1 MASPVETLL
10 RDQLTKRRQKLE
22 DAADLV
28 PGDEQ
33 VRRLL
38 REVDAA
44 LDRMDKGTFGICES
58 CHDTIEADRL
68 VADPLM
74 EYCLDHLTQPQR
86 QALERDL
93 DLAARVLRGLLPP
106 PSQSFPGYEVAR
118 HYEGAGPVSGDY
130 CDAVGADDGTL
141 YFAIGDVSGK
151 GVAASMLMAHLHAT
165 LRALVPLKLPLDQ
178 LVARTSSLFCESAL
192 PSHFATLVLGRAGR
206 AGDVEICNA
215 GHVPP
220 LVTRGREIE
229 RLAPN
234 GIPIGMFCDALFT
247 VSRTR
252 LSTGDTILLY
262 TDGVNEAR
270 DGSGQE
276 YGIDR
281 LARLL
286 AGHPARDPADL
297 LAACLR
303 DLNTFRSG
311 AVPADDLTLLAVRR
325 VD

>member
-1 MASPVETLL
+1 MASPVEALL
-10 RDQLTKRRQKLE
+10 RDQLTERRERLE
-22 DAADLV
+22 SAASSV
-28 PGDEQ
+28 PDDEQ

-44 LDRMDKGTFGICES
+44 LARMDGGTFGICES

-68 VADPLM
+68 IADPLM
-74 EYCLDHLTQPQR
+74 EYCLDHLTKPQR
-86 QALERDL
+86 LALEADL

-130 CDAVGADDGTL
+130 CDAVSGDGGSL

-151 GVAASMLMAHLHAT
+151 GVTASMLMAHLHAT
-165 LRALVPLKLPLDQ
+165 LRALVPLNLPLDQ
-178 LVARTSSLFCESAL
+178 LVTRASSLFCESAL

-206 AGDVEICNA
+206 SGEVEICNA

-220 LVTRGREIE
+220 LVARGREVARI
-229 RLAPN
+229 AST
-234 GIPIGMFCDALFT
+234 GIPIGMFCDARFS
-247 VSRTR
+247 VTR
-252 LSTGDTILLY
+252 LRLSPGDTVLLY

-270 DGSGQE
+270 SASGEE

-281 LARLL
+281 LSGLL
-286 AGHPARDPADL
+286 AGKSAHKTPDL
-297 LAACLR
+297 IAACLR
-303 DLNTFRSG
+303 DLETFRSG
-311 AVPADDLTLLAVRR
+311 APKEDDLTLMAVRR

>member
-1 MASPVETLL
+1 MASPVESLL
-10 RDQLTKRRQKLE
+10 RDQLTERRRRLE
-22 DAADLV
+22 SVKTAI
-28 PGDEQ
+28 PEDEQ

-38 REVDAA
+38 RQVDAA
-44 LDRMDKGTFGICES
+44 LARMDKGTFGICES
-58 CHDTIEADRL
+58 CHDTIESERL

-74 EYCLDHLTQPQR
+74 EYCLDHLTTPQR

-130 CDAVGADDGTL
+130 CDAVGGADGSLT
-141 YFAIGDVSGK
+141 FAIGDVSGK

-165 LRALVPLKLPLDQ
+165 LRALVPLDLPLDQ
-178 LVARTSSLFCESAL
+178 LVGRASSLFCESAL
-192 PSHFATLVLGRAGR
+192 PGHFATLVLGRALR
-206 AGDVEICNA
+206 TGDVEICNA

-220 LVTRGREIE
+220 LVSRGRAVEQI
-229 RLAPN
+229 APG
-234 GIPIGMFCDALFT
+234 GIPIGMFCDARFA
-247 VSRTR
+247 VTR
-252 LSTGDTILLY
+252 LRLSPGDTILLY

-270 DGSGQE
+270 NGADEE

-281 LARLL
+281 LTRHL
-286 AGHPARDPADL
+286 AGGPARTTSDL
-297 LAACLR
+297 IAACLH

-311 AVPADDLTLLAVRR
+311 APQGDDVTLMAVRR

>member
-1 MASPVETLL
+1 MASPVESLL
-10 RDQLTKRRQKLE
+10 RDQLTERREKLE
-22 DAADLV
+22 SAATAV

-44 LDRMDKGTFGICES
+44 LARMDDGTFGICES
-58 CHDTIEADRL
+58 CHETIEADRL

-74 EYCLDHLTQPQR
+74 EYCLDHLTKPQR

-93 DLAARVLRGLLPP
+93 DLAAQVLRGLLPP

-130 CDAVGADDGTL
+130 CDAVSGEGGSL

-165 LRALVPLKLPLDQ
+165 LRALVPQNLPLED
-178 LVARTSSLFCESAL
+178 LVARASGLFCESAL
-192 PSHFATLVLGRAGR
+192 PSHFATLALGRAGR
-206 AGDVEICNA
+206 TGEVEICNA

-220 LVTRGREIE
+220 LVARGREIE
-229 RLAPN
+229 RIAPT
-234 GIPIGMFCDALFT
+234 GIPIGMFCDARFT
-247 VSRTR
+247 VTR
-252 LSTGDTILLY
+252 LRLSPGDTIVLY

-270 DGSGQE
+270 NGSGEE

-281 LARLL
+281 LTRCLI
-286 AGHPARDPADL
+286 GNPARRTSDL
-297 LAACLR
+297 VAACLH
-303 DLNTFRSG
+303 DLRTFRSG
-311 AVPADDLTLLAVRR
+311 TGQVDDITLMAVRR

>member
-10 RDQLTKRRQKLE
+10 RDQLTERRQKLE
-22 DAADLV
+22 SAASVV

-38 REVDAA
+38 RDVDAA
-44 LDRMDKGTFGICES
+44 LARMDKGTFGICES
-58 CHDTIEADRL
+58 CHETIEPDRL

-74 EYCLDHLTQPQR
+74 EYCLDHLTRPQR

-106 PSQSFPGYEVAR
+106 PSQTFPGYEVVR

-130 CDAVGADDGTL
+130 CDAVGAENGGL

-165 LRALVPLKLPLDQ
+165 LRALVPLNQSLDE
-178 LVARTSSLFCESAL
+178 LVARASSLFCESAL
-192 PSHFATLVLGRAGR
+192 PSHFATLVLGRADRTGE
-206 AGDVEICNA
+206 VEICNA

-229 RLAPN
+229 RIAPT
-234 GIPIGMFCDALFT
+234 GIPIGMFCDARFSVT
-247 VSRTR
+247 RTR
-252 LSTGDTILLY
+252 LSPGDTILLY
-262 TDGVNEAR
+262 TDGVSEAL

-281 LARLL
+281 LAKLL
-286 AGHPARDPADL
+286 VGHPPRTPSDL
-297 LAACLR
+297 VASCLR
-303 DLNTFRSG
+303 DLKTFRSS
-311 AVPADDLTLLAVRR
+311 AAPADDVTLMAVRR
-325 VD
+325 VG

>member
-1 MASPVETLL
+1 MASPVEVLL
-10 RDQLTKRRQKLE
+10 RDQLTERREKLE
-22 DAADLV
+22 SAASAVTD
-28 PGDEQ
+28 DEQ

-44 LDRMDKGTFGICES
+44 LARMDKGTFGICES

-68 VADPLM
+68 IADPLM
-74 EYCLDHLTQPQR
+74 EYCLDHLTRPQR
-86 QALERDL
+86 QALEADL

-130 CDAVGADDGTL
+130 CDAVSGDGGSL

-151 GVAASMLMAHLHAT
+151 GVTASMLMAHLHAT
-165 LRALVPLKLPLDQ
+165 LRALVPLNLPLDQ
-178 LVARTSSLFCESAL
+178 LVTRASSLFCESAL
-192 PSHFATLVLGRAGR
+192 PSHFATLVLGRAARSGE
-206 AGDVEICNA
+206 VEICNA

-220 LVTRGREIE
+220 LVARGGDIARIG
-229 RLAPN
+229 PS
-234 GIPIGMFCDALFT
+234 GIPIGMFCDARFS
-247 VSRTR
+247 VTR
-252 LSTGDTILLY
+252 LRLSPGDTVLLY

-270 DGSGQE
+270 SVSGEE

-281 LARLL
+281 LSGLL
-286 AGHPARDPADL
+286 AGTSTHKTPDL
-297 LAACLR
+297 IAACLR
-303 DLNTFRSG
+303 DLETFRSG
-311 AVPADDLTLLAVRR
+311 ARQEDDLTLMAVRR

>member
-10 RDQLTKRRQKLE
+10 RDQLTERRERLTS
-22 DAADLV
+22 ATGAL

-44 LDRMDKGTFGICES
+44 LVRMDQGTFGICES
-58 CHDTIEADRL
+58 CHETIEADRL

-74 EYCLDHLTQPQR
+74 EYCLDHLTKPQR

-130 CDAVGADDGTL
+130 CDALGAADGSL

-165 LRALVPLKLPLDQ
+165 LRALVPLNLPLDQ
-178 LVARTSSLFCESAL
+178 LVARASSLFCESAL

-206 AGDVEICNA
+206 TGEVEICNA

-220 LVTRGREIE
+220 LLARGRAIE
-229 RLAPN
+229 RIAPN
-234 GIPIGMFCDALFT
+234 GIPIGMFCDARFT
-247 VSRTR
+247 VTR
-252 LSTGDTILLY
+252 QQLSPGDTILLY

-270 DGSGQE
+270 NGAGEE

-281 LARLL
+281 LTRHL
-286 AGHPARDPADL
+286 AGSPAPTTSDL
-297 LAACLR
+297 VASCLH
-303 DLNTFRSG
+303 DLRTFRSG
-311 AVPADDLTLLAVRR
+311 APQGDDVTLMAVRR
-325 VD
+325 VE

>member
-1 MASPVETLL
+1 MASPVEALL
-10 RDQLTKRRQKLE
+10 RDQLTERRERLE
-22 DAADLV
+22 SAASAV
-28 PGDEQ
+28 PDDEQ

-44 LDRMDKGTFGICES
+44 LARMDKGTFGICET

-74 EYCLDHLTQPQR
+74 EYCLDHLTRPQR
-86 QALERDL
+86 QALEADL

-130 CDAVGADDGTL
+130 CDAVSGDGGSL

-151 GVAASMLMAHLHAT
+151 GVTASMLMAHLHAT
-165 LRALVPLKLPLDQ
+165 LRALVPLNLPLDQ
-178 LVARTSSLFCESAL
+178 LVSRASSLFCESAL
-192 PSHFATLVLGRAGR
+192 PSHFATLVLGRAR
-206 AGDVEICNA
+206 RSGDVEICNA

-220 LVTRGREIE
+220 LVARGGDIARIG
-229 RLAPN
+229 PG
-234 GIPIGMFCDALFT
+234 GIPIGMFCDARFS
-247 VSRTR
+247 VTR
-252 LSTGDTILLY
+252 LRLSPGDTVLLY
-262 TDGVNEAR
+262 TDGVNESRSA
-270 DGSGQE
+270 SGEE

-281 LARLL
+281 LSGLL
-286 AGHPARDPADL
+286 AGKAAHKTSDL
-297 LAACLR
+297 IAACLR
-303 DLNTFRSG
+303 DLETFRSG
-311 AVPADDLTLLAVRR
+311 TPKVDDLTLMAVRR

>member
-1 MASPVETLL
+1 MATPVESLL
-10 RDQLTKRRQKLE
+10 RDQLTERRVKLE
-22 DAADLV
+22 SAAGAV

-33 VRRLL
+33 VLRLL

-44 LDRMDKGTFGICES
+44 LARLDEGTFGICES
-58 CHDTIEADRL
+58 CHETIEADRL
-68 VADPLM
+68 IADPLM
-74 EYCLDHLTQPQR
+74 EYCLDHLTKPQR
-86 QALERDL
+86 QALEADL

-130 CDAVGADDGTL
+130 CDAVSGDGGSL

-151 GVAASMLMAHLHAT
+151 GVTASMLMAHLHAT
-165 LRALVPLKLPLDQ
+165 LRALVPLNLPLDQ
-178 LVARTSSLFCESAL
+178 LVTRASSLFCESAL

-206 AGDVEICNA
+206 SGEVEICNA

-220 LVTRGREIE
+220 LVSRGREVARI
-229 RLAPN
+229 AST
-234 GIPIGMFCDALFT
+234 GIPIGMFCDARFS
-247 VSRTR
+247 VTR
-252 LSTGDTILLY
+252 LRLSPGDTVLLY

-270 DGSGQE
+270 SASGEE

-281 LARLL
+281 LSGLL
-286 AGHPARDPADL
+286 AGKSAHKTPDL
-297 LAACLR
+297 IAACLR
-303 DLNTFRSG
+303 DLETFRSG
-311 AVPADDLTLLAVRR
+311 AQKEDDLTLMAVRR

>member
-1 MASPVETLL
+1 MASPVEALL
-10 RDQLTKRRQKLE
+10 RDQLTERRQKLE
-22 DAADLV
+22 DAADLI

-44 LDRMDKGTFGICES
+44 LSRMDKGTFGICES

-74 EYCLDHLTQPQR
+74 EYCLDHLTRPQR

-93 DLAARVLRGLLPP
+93 DLAAQVLRGLLPP
-106 PSQSFPGYEVAR
+106 PSQTFPGYEVAR

-130 CDAVGADDGTL
+130 CDAVGAQDGSL
-141 YFAIGDVSGK
+141 YFAIGDLSGK

-165 LRALVPLKLPLDQ
+165 LRALVPLNPPLDQ
-178 LVARTSSLFCESAL
+178 LVTRASRAARTGE
-192 PSHFATLVLGRAGR
+192 
-206 AGDVEICNA
+206 VEISNA

-220 LVTRGREIE
+220 LVARNREIE
-229 RLAPN
+229 RVAPT
-234 GIPIGMFCDALFT
+234 GIPIGMFCDARFT
-247 VSRTR
+247 VTR
-252 LSTGDTILLY
+252 LRLSPGDTILLY

-270 DGSGQE
+270 NGSGEE

-281 LARLL
+281 LTGHLAKSAAQAAPDMVGALL
-286 AGHPARDPADL
+286 HDL
-297 LAACLR
+297 R
-303 DLNTFRSG
+303 VFRSG
-311 AVPADDLTLLAVRR
+311 AAQADDITLMAVRR
-325 VD
+325 LD

>member
-10 RDQLTKRRQKLE
+10 RDQLAERRQKLE
-22 DAADLV
+22 DAADVV

-44 LDRMDKGTFGICES
+44 LARMDQGTFGICES
-58 CHDTIEADRL
+58 CHDTIEAERL

-74 EYCLDHLTQPQR
+74 EYCLDHLTRPQR
-86 QALERDL
+86 QALEHDL

-106 PSQSFPGYEVAR
+106 PSQRFPGYEVSR

-130 CDAVGADDGTL
+130 CDAVAAEDGSL

-151 GVAASMLMAHLHAT
+151 GVAASMLMAHLHAS
-165 LRALVPLKLPLDQ
+165 LRALVPLNMPLDQ
-178 LVARTSSLFCESAL
+178 LVARASSLFCESAL
-192 PSHFATLVLGRAGR
+192 PSHFATLVLGRAARTGE
-206 AGDVEICNA
+206 VEISNA

-220 LVTRGREIE
+220 LIARGREIE
-229 RLAPN
+229 RVAPT
-234 GIPIGMFCDALFT
+234 GIPIGMFGDARFT
-247 VSRTR
+247 VTR
-252 LSTGDTILLY
+252 LRLSPGDTILMY

-270 DGSGQE
+270 NGSGQE

-281 LARLL
+281 LTGILSRSTAQATPDLVGALL
-286 AGHPARDPADL
+286 QDL
-297 LAACLR
+297 R
-303 DLNTFRSG
+303 TFRSG
-311 AVPADDLTLLAVRR
+311 AAQADDITLLAVRR
-325 VD
+325 LD

>member
-10 RDQLTKRRQKLE
+10 RDQLTERRQKLE
-22 DAADLV
+22 SAASVV

-38 REVDAA
+38 RDVDAA
-44 LDRMDKGTFGICES
+44 LARMDKGTFGICES
-58 CHDTIEADRL
+58 CHETIEPDRL

-74 EYCLDHLTQPQR
+74 EYCLDHLTRPQR

-106 PSQSFPGYEVAR
+106 PSQTFPGYEVVR

-130 CDAVGADDGTL
+130 CDAVGAENGGL

-151 GVAASMLMAHLHAT
+151 GVAASMLMAHLHAS
-165 LRALVPLKLPLDQ
+165 LRALVPLNMPLDQ
-178 LVARTSSLFCESAL
+178 LVARASSLFCESSL
-192 PSHFATLVLGRAGR
+192 PSHFATLVLGRASR
-206 AGDVEICNA
+206 AGEVEISNA

-220 LVTRGREIE
+220 LIARGREIE
-229 RLAPN
+229 RVAPN
-234 GIPIGMFCDALFT
+234 GIPIGMFCDARFT
-247 VSRTR
+247 VTR
-252 LSTGDTILLY
+252 LRLSPGDTILLY

-270 DGSGQE
+270 NASDQE

-281 LARLL
+281 LTGLL
-286 AGHPARDPADL
+286 ARSAMQATPDL
-297 LAACLR
+297 IGALLH
-303 DLNTFRSG
+303 DLKAFRS
-311 AVPADDLTLLAVRR
+311 
-325 VD
+325 